1 MGRLEEKLSCVCV
14 CFVKNGFVWCLFWG
28 DVGVGTRNVY
38 VDLER
43 TEYVCR
49 YVMYIV
55 SINIHIYIVYIYTL
69 SFITV

>member
-1 MGRLEEKLSCVCV
+1 M
-14 CFVKNGFVWCLFWG
+14 
-28 DVGVGTRNVY
+28 Y

-55 SINIHIYIVYIYTL
+55 SINIHIYIVYLYIYIYTEFHNSL
-69 SFITV
+69 MMAPY